1 MSSSAILR
9 KGPDISFPLPR
20 IEKGEERFMD
30 KILWKKWESDEEK
43 GHGAI
48 SQKRGRRALQ

>member
-1 MSSSAILR
+1 MQYGGRKPHRTFLR
-9 KGPDISFPLPR
+9 V
-20 IEKGEERFMD
+20 EKGEERFMD
-30 KILWKKWESDEEK
+30 KILRKKWESNEEK